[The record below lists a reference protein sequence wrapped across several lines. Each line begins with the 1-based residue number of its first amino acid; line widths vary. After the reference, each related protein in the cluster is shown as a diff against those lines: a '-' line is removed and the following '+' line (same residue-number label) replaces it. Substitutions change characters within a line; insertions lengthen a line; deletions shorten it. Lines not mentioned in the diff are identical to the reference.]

1 LNPAFILLDEPFS
14 GIDPLAVLDIQ
25 KIITDLSRARI
36 GILITDHNVPE
47 TLAVA
52 DRAYILNSGRILCA
66 GTPNELST
74 DAEVRRI
81 YLGNNFRL
89 N

>member
-1 LNPAFILLDEPFS
+1 M
-14 GIDPLAVLDIQ
+14 DIQ

-52 DRAYILNSGRILCA
+52 DRAYILHGGRILCA

>member
-1 LNPAFILLDEPFS
+1 
-14 GIDPLAVLDIQ
+14 
-25 KIITDLSRARI
+25 
-36 GILITDHNVPE
+36 
-47 TLAVA
+47 VA
-52 DRAYILNSGRILCA
+52 DRAYILHSGRILCA
-66 GTPNELST
+66 GTPSELST